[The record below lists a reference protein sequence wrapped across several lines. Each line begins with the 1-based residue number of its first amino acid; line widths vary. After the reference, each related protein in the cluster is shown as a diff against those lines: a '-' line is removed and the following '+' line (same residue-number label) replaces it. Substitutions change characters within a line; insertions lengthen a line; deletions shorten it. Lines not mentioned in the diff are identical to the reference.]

1 MKSLPLLLFLSL
13 LTGLAGC
20 VAPEGEDGQR
30 ESRAGEGRDET
41 ATIRN
46 TENLGYS
53 GNAVGGK
60 IDGVLQL
67 NDNRPADL
75 DRQLDQ
81 ATQAP

>member
-1 MKSLPLLLFLSL
+1 MKSLRVLLLLGLFAGLS
-13 LTGLAGC
+13 AC
-20 VAPEGEDGQR
+20 VAPVGEDGQR

-53 GNAVGGK
+53 GNAIGGK
-60 IDGVLQL
+60 VDAVLEI

-75 DRQLDQ
+75 DRQIDQ
-81 ATQAP
+81 AMEEP